1 MSEFDFN
8 QEKGRNVKKCGQFL
22 KIFIL
27 LIGLFPCLAFS
38 QQWKIGILAQR
49 GVAHTHAKWQPWID
63 WLNQQF
69 ESQHQFSLVTL
80 DLNDLIEEQ
89 AQGVDFVLT
98 NQAQFFYLNNNQ
110 VSWLVTLRSPRQIEH
125 ATMGRIGSA
134 ILVRQDSPFYQLA
147 DLKNK
152 TLSAVGSNA
161 FGGFLLGYN
170 VLYQHGLIENKDFQ
184 LKYTGFPVDNTLLLL
199 QEKKV
204 DGAIVPACILEDLDR
219 EGVIKQEDFR
229 LLAGKENALGCLV
242 STELLPN
249 WSLAALPQ
257 VPVDLTS
264 KLVRLL
270 LSEIPAHLPQW
281 TPPYSTSQADTLLR
295 SLYKHPKQN
304 LWQNTKHWFQ
314 QYRGWIIFGSLL
326 LLLNYLWISFQI
338 HRKSKA
344 LQKAYQEMRQYEQQL
359 AQADRLSIL
368 GEMSTGIAHEINQPL
383 SAIRMYVEGVKYQL
397 NQHQTQQNT
406 IEILDK
412 VLLQVDRSAEI
423 IRNLM
428 NWAKGKTDDKTECVQ
443 LQKLLQR
450 IMSFMTLQH
459 HKQPHIYLTCP
470 SSLHIEVKATILEQ
484 VICNCLLNASQ
495 ANASEIQIVVKQEEA
510 FIYIHILDNGS
521 GFTPTELKFPFVP
534 FRTSK
539 INGLGLGLVLCQRL
553 IRSIEGEISLH
564 NRTTQSGAEVI
575 LKLPNKKGEIC

>member
-1 MSEFDFN
+1 M
-8 QEKGRNVKKCGQFL
+8 KKCGQFL

-27 LIGLFPCLAFS
+27 LIGLLPSLALS
-38 QQWKIGILAQR
+38 EQWKIGILAQR

-63 WLNQQF
+63 WLNRQF

-80 DLNDLIEEQ
+80 DLNDLSEEQ

-98 NQAQFFYLNNNQ
+98 NQAQFFYLNNTQ
-110 VSWLVTLRSPRQIEH
+110 VSWLVTLRSPRQIQH
-125 ATMGRIGSA
+125 DSMGRIGSA
-134 ILVRQDSPFYQLA
+134 IFVRQDSPFYQLT

-152 TLSAVGSNA
+152 TFSAVGNNA

-170 VLYQHGLIENKDFQ
+170 VLYQHDLIENKDFQ

-204 DGAIVPACILEDLDR
+204 DAAIVPACILEDLAQ
-219 EGVIKQEDFR
+219 EGVIKKTDFR
-229 LLAGKENALGCLV
+229 LLSGKPNTLDCLA

-264 KLVRLL
+264 KLVTLL
-270 LSEIPAHLPQW
+270 LSEIPTYLPQW
-281 TPPYSTSQADTLLR
+281 TPPYSTTQADSILR
-295 SLYKHPKQN
+295 NLYKHPKQD
-304 LWQNTKHWFQ
+304 LWDSTTYWLQ
-314 QYRGWIIFGSLL
+314 QYRGWIIFIGLL

-344 LQKAYQEMRQYEQQL
+344 LQQAYHEMRQYEQQL

-397 NQHQTQQNT
+397 SQSHSDPNT
-406 IEILDK
+406 LAILDK
-412 VLLQVDRSAEI
+412 VLIQVDRSAEI

-428 NWAKGKTDDKTECVQ
+428 NWAKGKTDDKTECTD
-443 LQKLLQR
+443 LNKLLQR
-450 IMSFMTLQH
+450 VINFMSLQRH
-459 HKQPHIYLTCP
+459 NQPLIRLICP
-470 SSLHIEVKATILEQ
+470 TTIRLELKTTILEQ
-484 VICNCLLNASQ
+484 VIGNCLLNASQ
-495 ANASEIQIVVKQEEA
+495 AHASEIDIEVKKEESVIV
-510 FIYIHILDNGS
+510 IHIRDNGS
-521 GFTPTELKFPFVP
+521 GFKPSELKFPFVP

-539 INGLGLGLVLCQRL
+539 ANGLGLGLVLCQRL
-553 IRSIEGEISLH
+553 LRSIEGEITLQ
-564 NRTTQSGAEVI
+564 NRTDKQGAEVI
-575 LKLPNKKGEIC
+575 LTLPNKKGETC